1 MQPIHRVDLKN
12 RETEISRQIGPDF
25 LARAKKSLFFLFFQ
39 QFSQRRQ
46 LPATAIDVFVIA
58 SIFFFPL
65 SPLPSPRMISP
76 QDETRAAKNFH
87 P

>member
-12 RETEISRQIGPDF
+12 RETEISRQIGPDGS
-25 LARAKKSLFFLFFQ
+25 REKKPFFFFFQ